1 VKSKNKKQTSIKTA
15 IIAGVI
21 LFSLLI
27 PQIVWAQPLLQFQL
41 LQGAIKLFLKGTGMT
56 PMAIAES
63 ILVKISEFV
72 FYLLNLL
79 VKLSAAIFDGMLN
92 IGFKSHL
99 DVVKAGWQV
108 TRDFGNMLF
117 ILFLVVIAFGTILRI
132 ERYGIRELL
141 PKIII
146 IALLINFSLVICS
159 VIIDFSNLTANFFV
173 DDVKKYTG
181 KEGVSATLTDSLRLT
196 EIYKPIECS
205 GLSDEPKE
213 EGGKSAQDE
222 CIEDAA
228 GKFGADMVTF
238 VISMTMG
245 SLVML
250 VAVFTFLAGA
260 ILLLIRV
267 VIIWFLVMLVP
278 LVFICHIMPAL
289 HQNWKNWWKTFLQ
302 WCFFAPAYA
311 FFVWLAVKVAVEGG
325 TLIIAKEMSTE
336 FTGMGAFVNA
346 FTSSPA
352 LIIHYLF
359 IIALLLG
366 GLVTASKFGFYG
378 ADTITKVGKGIY
390 RGTARWTGA
399 RIRERVAKPAA
410 GLAGGLARTFGRVPG
425 LRKLAQ
431 VPIKTMTAQR
441 KAIEEEKKKLSVHSP
456 DTLKS
461 LWPSF
466 TGNRAQQIAAAQF
479 LAEKGQLSSK
489 YKLDEKG
496 KPVLDPAGKP
506 IEVGNFRNKDI
517 EKIVKVANIY
527 GAANP
532 MLENRPDLARAAG
545 KEPKEIFD
553 KTKVATT
560 EKFQVEAFRDKPDV
574 QKAFLENIN
583 TKAGHLGKIATT
595 NTEVMNELQKFIKSL
610 GKNATERRQEMQKIN
625 AGLVRYID
633 SNVGQ
638 GLGWTFGTPPKKV
651 KEAPFT
657 TA

>member
-1 VKSKNKKQTSIKTA
+1 
-15 IIAGVI
+15 
-21 LFSLLI
+21 
-27 PQIVWAQPLLQFQL
+27 
-41 LQGAIKLFLKGTGMT
+41 M
-56 PMAIAES
+56 
-63 ILVKISEFV
+63 
-72 FYLLNLL
+72 LNL
-79 VKLSAAIFDGMLN
+79 
-92 IGFKSHL
+92 GFKSHL
-99 DVVKAGWQV
+99 DIVKAGWEV
-108 TRDFGNMLF
+108 TRDFSNMFF
-117 ILFLVVIAFGTILRI
+117 ILFLVIIAFATILRF
-132 ERYGIRELL
+132 EKYGIKQLL
-141 PKIII
+141 PKIIL

-159 VIIDFSNLTANFFV
+159 VIIDFSNVAANFFIK
-173 DDVKKYTG
+173 DINQIAG
-181 KEGVSATLTDSLRLT
+181 EGGVSGNFVDSLNLLKT
-196 EIYKPIECS
+196 HTVMECDT
-205 GLSDEPKE
+205 LSNEPVWPPDGVGPPGPSLQE
-213 EGGKSAQDE
+213 Q
-222 CIEDAA
+222 CIESRTTPVAA
-228 GKFGADMVTF
+228 QVGSDVITF
-238 VISMTMG
+238 AISMTIG

-250 VAVFTFLAGA
+250 VAAFVLFAGGA
-260 ILLLIRV
+260 MLLIRI
-267 VIIWFLVMLVP
+267 VIIWFLVILVP
-278 LVFICHIMPAL
+278 FVFICYIMPAL
-289 HQNWKNWWKTFLQ
+289 RQNWQKWWKTFLQ

-311 FFVWLAVKVAVEGG
+311 FFIWLAMKVSVEGKTQELARVASG
-325 TLIIAKEMSTE
+325 DFTDIGPLANIFLSTP
-336 FTGMGAFVNA
+336 AN
-346 FTSSPA
+346 A
-352 LIIHYLF
+352 LINYFF

-366 GLVTASKFGFYG
+366 GLITASKFGIYG
-378 ADTITKVGKGIY
+378 ADTAMKVGKGIY
-390 RGTARWTGA
+390 KGTARWTGA

-506 IEVGNFRNKDI
+506 MEVGNFRNKDI

-560 EKFQVEAFRDKPDV
+560 EKFQVEAFRNKPDV

>member
-1 VKSKNKKQTSIKTA
+1 VKSKNKKQTSIKIA
-15 IIAGVI
+15 IIAGIV

-41 LQGAIKLFLKGTGMT
+41 LKGAIKLFLEGTGMT

-63 ILVKISEFV
+63 FLVKISEFV

-79 VKLSAAIFDGMLN
+79 VKLSATIFDGMLN

-117 ILFLVVIAFGTILRI
+117 ILFLVIIAFGTILGI

-196 EIYKPIECS
+196 EIYQPIECS
-205 GLSDEPKE
+205 GLSDEPKQ
-213 EGGKSAQDE
+213 EGGESAQDE

-278 LVFICHIMPAL
+278 LVFICYIMPAL
-289 HQNWKNWWKTFLQ
+289 RENWKKWWKTFLQ

-311 FFVWLAVKVAVEGG
+311 FFIWLAVKVAVEGG
-325 TLIIAKEMSTE
+325 TLIVAKEMSTE

-366 GLVTASKFGFYG
+366 GLVTASKFGIYG
-378 ADTITKVGKGIY
+378 ADTAMKVGKGIY
-390 RGTARWTGA
+390 KGASRWTGA
-399 RIRERVAKPAA
+399 RIRERAAKPAA

-441 KAIEEEKKKLSVHSP
+441 RAIEEEKKKLSVHSP

-466 TGNRAQQIAAAQF
+466 AGNRAQQIATAQF
-479 LAEKGQLSSK
+479 LAEKGKFS
-489 YKLDEKG
+489 
-496 KPVLDPAGKP
+496 AG
-506 IEVGNFRNKDI
+506 GNFKETDL

-527 GAANP
+527 GAADP

-560 EKFQVEAFRDKPDV
+560 EKFQAEAFKDKPDV
-574 QKAFLENIN
+574 QKAFLENKN
-583 TKAGHLGKIATT
+583 TGAGHLGKIATT
-595 NTEVMNELQKFIKSL
+595 NTEVMNELQKFINGL

-638 GLGWTFGTPPKKV
+638 GLGWTFGIEEATSALAQGVKKEFR
-651 KEAPFT
+651 KARERHPGPEEKPFG
-657 TA
+657 